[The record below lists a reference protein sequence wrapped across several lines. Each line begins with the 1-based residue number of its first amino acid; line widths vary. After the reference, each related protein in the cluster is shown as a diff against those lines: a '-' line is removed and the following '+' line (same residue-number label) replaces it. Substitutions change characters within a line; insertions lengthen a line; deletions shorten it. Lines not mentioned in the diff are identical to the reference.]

1 MPKFRIKI
9 KDAKSLK
16 DSIEIWKKKIRDADF
31 DLTRT
36 GVVSIANSLMEK
48 KEEIA
53 STTKFADLRDIVK
66 EQVGKFDTPKSREI
80 LAKVDELD
88 RMYQRD
94 PRPGSRNDYW
104 VWDKLLRY
112 VYNILLK
119 ASGSPSPDVKETKP
133 EDSACVK
140 DSYIDLDFDGDEN
153 DAKELADR
161 YGCQYSRNG
170 SANNY
175 PVFRFTGPKDKL
187 QELCKT
193 YGMSEEDFVEFVKDS
208 VEVEDNGR
216 DDEELKQLI
225 RLLGQA
231 HNLVIEADELAGDLA
246 GEGKIPDDLVYAIED
261 LEAESSDLDFE
272 GEADPLAALKE
283 KFDIEENESFD
294 LDEDYDIDED

>member
-140 DSYIDLDFDGDEN
+140 DVIVHADYRANEPGDFWVCSIEEGMDANDRFESDKSKAHVFPSIEEAKRFCEEN
-153 DAKELADR
+153 
-161 YGCQYSRNG
+161 GI
-170 SANNY
+170 
-175 PVFRFTGPKDKL
+175 
-187 QELCKT
+187 
-193 YGMSEEDFVEFVKDS
+193 EDYDIQDSVKDS
-208 VEVEDNGR
+208 GSA
-216 DDEELKQLI
+216 DEELKQLI

-261 LEAESSDLDFE
+261 LEAETSELDFE
-272 GEADPLAALKE
+272 GENDPLAALKD
-283 KFDIEENESFD
+283 KFEFEIEEVDEDYD
-294 LDEDYDIDED
+294 LDEDYDIEEE

>member
-16 DSIEIWKKKIRDADF
+16 DSIEIWKKKIKDADF

-133 EDSACVK
+133 EDS
-140 DSYIDLDFDGDEN
+140 
-153 DAKELADR
+153 
-161 YGCQYSRNG
+161 
-170 SANNY
+170 
-175 PVFRFTGPKDKL
+175 
-187 QELCKT
+187 
-193 YGMSEEDFVEFVKDS
+193 
-208 VEVEDNGR
+208 VEVEDNGSA
-216 DDEELKQLI
+216 DEELKQLI

-261 LEAESSDLDFE
+261 LEAETSELDFE
-272 GEADPLAALKE
+272 GENDPLAALKD
-283 KFDIEENESFD
+283 KFEFEIEEVDEDYD
-294 LDEDYDIDED
+294 LDEDYDIDEE

>member
-119 ASGSPSPDVKETKP
+119 ASGSPSPDVKETK
-133 EDSACVK
+133 
-140 DSYIDLDFDGDEN
+140 
-153 DAKELADR
+153 
-161 YGCQYSRNG
+161 
-170 SANNY
+170 
-175 PVFRFTGPKDKL
+175 
-187 QELCKT
+187 
-193 YGMSEEDFVEFVKDS
+193 SEDS

-216 DDEELKQLI
+216 DDEELKRLI

-231 HNLVIEADELAGDLA
+231 HNFVIEADELAGDLA

-261 LEAESSDLDFE
+261 LEAETSELDFE
-272 GEADPLAALKE
+272 GENDPLAALKE
-283 KFDIEENESFD
+283 KFEIEET
-294 LDEDYDIDED
+294 DEDYDEYSEELIDGDFDIDEE

>member
-16 DSIEIWKKKIRDADF
+16 DSIEIWKKKIKDVDF
-31 DLTRT
+31 DLTQR

-53 STTKFADLRDIVK
+53 ATTKFAELRDLVK
-66 EQVGKFDTPKSREI
+66 EQVSKFDTPKSREI
-80 LAKVDELD
+80 LAKVEELD

-133 EDSACVK
+133 EDSC
-140 DSYIDLDFDGDEN
+140 
-153 DAKELADR
+153 
-161 YGCQYSRNG
+161 
-170 SANNY
+170 
-175 PVFRFTGPKDKL
+175 
-187 QELCKT
+187 
-193 YGMSEEDFVEFVKDS
+193 S
-208 VEVEDNGR
+208 VEDDGR
-216 DDEELKQLI
+216 ADEELKRLI

-261 LEAESSDLDFE
+261 LEAESSELDFE
-272 GEADPLAALKE
+272 GENDPLAALKD
-283 KFDIEENESFD
+283 KFEFEIEEVDEGYDEYSEELID
-294 LDEDYDIDED
+294 GDYELDEE

>member
-16 DSIEIWKKKIRDADF
+16 DSIEIWKKKIKDVDF
-31 DLTRT
+31 DLTQR

-53 STTKFADLRDIVK
+53 ATTKFAELRDLVK
-66 EQVGKFDTPKSREI
+66 EQVSKFDTPKSREI
-80 LAKVDELD
+80 LAKVEELD

-112 VYNILLK
+112 VYNILVK

-133 EDSACVK
+133 EDSC
-140 DSYIDLDFDGDEN
+140 
-153 DAKELADR
+153 
-161 YGCQYSRNG
+161 
-170 SANNY
+170 
-175 PVFRFTGPKDKL
+175 
-187 QELCKT
+187 
-193 YGMSEEDFVEFVKDS
+193 S
-208 VEVEDNGR
+208 VEDDGR
-216 DDEELKQLI
+216 ADEELKRLI

-261 LEAESSDLDFE
+261 LEAESSELDFE
-272 GEADPLAALKE
+272 GENDPLAALKD
-283 KFDIEENESFD
+283 KFEFEIEEVDEGYDEYSEELID
-294 LDEDYDIDED
+294 GDYELDEE